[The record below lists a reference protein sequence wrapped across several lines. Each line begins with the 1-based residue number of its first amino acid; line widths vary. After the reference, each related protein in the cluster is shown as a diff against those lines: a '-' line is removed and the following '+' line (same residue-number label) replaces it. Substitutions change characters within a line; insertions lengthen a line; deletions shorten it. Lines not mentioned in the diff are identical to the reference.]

1 MSNMPVGNHILG
13 LDIGSSKVCAVV
25 GSIDRDGIVRI
36 ECVSERPSEGIRAGA
51 VENIE
56 TAFKVVSSVIE
67 DVELKTGRELQHIVI
82 SIGGQHISGLNSQG
96 VVGISDRDQE
106 IRKEDIYK
114 SMEVARAFDLPRDH
128 EILHTLV
135 QEFRVDGRGGIKDP
149 IDMLGHRLETKVM
162 IVTGSTLV
170 SQNIKKCINR
180 AGFQVQRMILQQLAD
195 SEAVLSQE
203 EKEMGTLLINIGG
216 GMTNIIGYI
225 GGSPYYVGG
234 INMGGN
240 QVSDDLAYILNKPK
254 SLVEELKC
262 EHGCCYGPL
271 VAQHEDI
278 IIPQVGGWPPIKMP
292 KRELCRII
300 EPRMVEIFSILKGI
314 LAKNKTT
321 GSFGGGVVVTGGGSM
336 LPGTV
341 ELAAE
346 VFGLQ
351 TRLGLPKPVEGL
363 ESRYLDPQYSTA
375 IGLVMY
381 ESKRKGDLSHVK
393 THRSKNAKTS
403 EKKNPIMKKVKD
415 LFDMLF

>member
-1 MSNMPVGNHILG
+1 MGNHILG
-13 LDIGSSKVCAVV
+13 LDIGSSKICAVV
-25 GSIDRDGIVRI
+25 GSVDRDGVVRI
-36 ECVSERPSEGIRAGA
+36 ESVSERPSEGIRAGI

-56 TAFKVVSSVIE
+56 TALKVVSSVIE
-67 DVELKTGRELQHIVI
+67 DVELKTGRELQHIVT

-96 VVGISDRDQE
+96 VVGISDQHQE

-114 SMEVARAFDLPRDH
+114 SMEVARAFELPLDR

-149 IDMLGHRLETKVM
+149 VDMLGHRLETKVM
-162 IVTGSTLV
+162 IVTGSVSV
-170 SQNIKKCINR
+170 SQNINKCISR
-180 AGFQVQRMILQQLAD
+180 AGFQVQRLILQQLAD

-216 GMTNIIGYI
+216 GMTNMIGYI
-225 GGSPYYVGG
+225 GGAPYYVGG

-240 QVSDDLAYILNKPK
+240 QVSSDLAYILNKPK

-271 VAQHEDI
+271 IGQHEDI
-278 IIPQVGGWPPIKMP
+278 IIPQVGGWPSIKMP
-292 KRELCRII
+292 KREICRII

-314 LAKNKTT
+314 LAKNKTA
-321 GSFGGGVVVTGGGSM
+321 GSFGGGVVITGGGSM

-346 VFGLQ
+346 VFGLPA
-351 TRLGLPKPVEGL
+351 RLGLPKPVEGL
-363 ESRYLDPQYSTA
+363 ESRYIDPQYATA
-375 IGLVMY
+375 IGLVLY
-381 ESKRKGDLSHVK
+381 ESKRKGDLSHVR
-393 THRSKNAKTS
+393 THRSRNIGAIDKI
-403 EKKNPIMKKVKD
+403 NPLVKKVKD